1 MLAGLSPKL
10 LLAGKILILA
20 FAYLLAGRL
29 ALLLAIPPGFASAIF
44 PPLGIS
50 LAAVLLWGNPMLV
63 GVFLGSVMLNTS
75 MAVSEGTAFGLS
87 AITVAAEIALGSCL
101 ATWLGAHLV
110 KKVIGFPNDLLD
122 EWSIFLFF
130 VLGGPV
136 ASTVSA
142 SVGVAALCLNDVI
155 SFSQVAFS
163 WVTWW
168 TGDTIGIL
176 IAAPFI
182 FILFAHPRPLWR
194 GRLKTVGAP
203 LLVSCALIVAIFF
216 SAAHSDQQKIEHAH
230 QESVR
235 QIADKLFSAFN
246 NPINALTP
254 LKGLYLASDDVSS
267 EDFRLFTAEL
277 FSGERG
283 VTALSWNQKVLR
295 SERQSYEAKMIKDG
309 FGHFFIK
316 ENNANGETI
325 IAPEGDDYI
334 VVTQIEPYAKNNKAH
349 GFNVAS
355 EPTRN
360 RALILANKT
369 GTPAMTEPL
378 HLLQSNTDGLA
389 YLIFMPVY
397 KTLDVPKSFDMREQ
411 LLRGYVTALVKV
423 APQVELIHRSFSR
436 SEFVISLDDITEP
449 EKPINLYK
457 DLTPVSGVSQS
468 YLWSV
473 RENIA
478 GRVLHLTIIPTQ
490 KFIDKQLSGRSW
502 YVLVGGLL
510 FCSLLG
516 GFLLLVTGRTQYITS
531 LVERRTLELE
541 SILDEAV
548 EAIII
553 INNHGH
559 IERVNPAACRL
570 FKASEKEL
578 IGENSK
584 KIIPLLGDLLFS
596 AVDEYN
602 HAGNH
607 STWKAIETQ
616 GICNDGGKVPIEIG
630 LSKVELPDRRI
641 YTCLIHDIADRKKV
655 DKLKN
660 EFVSTVSHELRTPLT
675 SITGAL
681 GLLIGGAVPAVP
693 DKAIDLLIIAKNNAE
708 RLGRLV
714 NDILDIEKLEF
725 GKLEL
730 DISGCDIS
738 VLMQQA
744 IDQNM
749 GYAMKYGVRLELDDR
764 AILGKKITIL
774 VDPDRFLQVMSNLI
788 SNAVK
793 FSHMNGIVRVYAKAT
808 DKEITFYIEDFGT
821 GIPPEFRKKIFQK
834 FAQADS
840 SDTRKRDGTGLGLNI
855 SRIIIERM
863 GGTIDY
869 TTEVDKGSVFFFS
882 LPIEFID

>member
-1 MLAGLSPKL
+1 
-10 LLAGKILILA
+10 
-20 FAYLLAGRL
+20 
-29 ALLLAIPPGFASAIF
+29 
-44 PPLGIS
+44 
-50 LAAVLLWGNPMLV
+50 
-63 GVFLGSVMLNTS
+63 
-75 MAVSEGTAFGLS
+75 
-87 AITVAAEIALGSCL
+87 
-101 ATWLGAHLV
+101 
-110 KKVIGFPNDLLD
+110 
-122 EWSIFLFF
+122 
-130 VLGGPV
+130 
-136 ASTVSA
+136 
-142 SVGVAALCLNDVI
+142 
-155 SFSQVAFS
+155 
-163 WVTWW
+163 
-168 TGDTIGIL
+168 
-176 IAAPFI
+176 
-182 FILFAHPRPLWR
+182 
-194 GRLKTVGAP
+194 
-203 LLVSCALIVAIFF
+203 
-216 SAAHSDQQKIEHAH
+216 
-230 QESVR
+230 
-235 QIADKLFSAFN
+235 
-246 NPINALTP
+246 
-254 LKGLYLASDDVSS
+254 
-267 EDFRLFTAEL
+267 
-277 FSGERG
+277 
-283 VTALSWNQKVLR
+283 
-295 SERQSYEAKMIKDG
+295 
-309 FGHFFIK
+309 
-316 ENNANGETI
+316 
-325 IAPEGDDYI
+325 
-334 VVTQIEPYAKNNKAH
+334 
-349 GFNVAS
+349 
-355 EPTRN
+355 
-360 RALILANKT
+360 
-369 GTPAMTEPL
+369 
-378 HLLQSNTDGLA
+378 LQSNTNDLA

-397 KTLDVPKSFDMREQ
+397 TTLDVPKSFELREQ
-411 LLRGYVTALVKV
+411 LLRGYVTALIRI
-423 APQVELIHRSFSR
+423 APQLESIHQSFSKDD
-436 SEFVISLDDITEP
+436 FVMSLDDITEP
-449 EKPINLYK
+449 ENPITLYRDSK
-457 DLTPVSGVSQS
+457 PVSVVSRS

-478 GRVLHLTIIPTQ
+478 GRVLYLTITPTQ

-516 GFLLLVTGRTQYITS
+516 GFLLLVTGRTQYISS

-541 SILDEAV
+541 SILDGAV

-553 INNHGH
+553 INNYGY

-570 FKASEKEL
+570 FKTSEQEL

-584 KIIPLLGDLLFS
+584 KIIPLLEDLLFPS
-596 AVDEYN
+596 LNEQSNTVS
-602 HAGNH
+602 H

-616 GICNDGGKVPIEIG
+616 GICSDGGKLPIEIG

-641 YTCLIHDIADRKKV
+641 YTCLIHDIAARKKV

-730 DISGCDIS
+730 DISGCDIH

-749 GYAMKYGVRLELDDR
+749 GYAMKYGVRLDLDNE
-764 AILGKKITIL
+764 ATAGKKITVL
-774 VDPDRFLQVMSNLI
+774 ADPDRFLQVMSNLI

-793 FSHMNGIVRVYAKAT
+793 FSHMDGIVKVYTKAT

-840 SDTRKRDGTGLGLNI
+840 SDTRKRDGTGLGLSI
-855 SRIIIERM
+855 SRIIVERM

-869 TTEVDKGSVFFFS
+869 TTQVDKGSVFFFS